1 MAIEREKSPTER
13 GATLQGFNG
22 REVPPEAAEKIL
34 DVLDKTVDQFLAAKQ
49 AQRLE
54 KDLPTRVLEDGTK
67 EWRNE
72 AGLFHREKGPAIEFS
87 DGRLLYFQN
96 GALHRSDGPAVINTD
111 GSRLYF
117 LNDKQVQEREI
128 MPARTRDNGVKEWHN
143 EKGELHREYGPAI
156 ERPNGTQEWYQN
168 GARHREDGP
177 AIERAN
183 GEREWYQNGVLHRE
197 GGAAVRDA
205 SHIAWY
211 RNGVLHNENWPAVV
225 RSDGT
230 MEYYQNGLLHRED
243 GPAIVREYGTGE
255 FYLKGQHVTRRE
267 VLPAVVRNNGTKEWH
282 NEQGQLHREHG
293 PAFTHPD
300 GTEAWYRHGD
310 RHRDNGPAVIDGIT
324 KEQKWYCEGKL
335 HRENGPAI
343 VYEDGAREYY
353 QKGLLHR
360 EDGPARVEITD
371 NVAVSYA
378 EYRIR
383 GELHREDGPAIERD
397 TGEKEYYRHGKL
409 HREDGPAIE
418 RPDGTKEYYL
428 NGEKTTAAEICKS
441 LGISSIAQ
449 MESRTPETLEKA
461 AAEDLRI
468 AKATFPQHFQ
478 SEKDK
483 ECLENARKT
492 NEFMDRPL
500 PPGNGAAREY
510 CVEARKAIALNGQ
523 WPGKSADE
531 NIAKKL
537 LQQGHDKSKIIEAIQ
552 GKSPEVLGKE
562 FMTARA
568 YAKALVDRALTPE
581 IKKERQRSLSRVR

>member
-1 MAIEREKSPTER
+1 MAIEREMSPQER

-22 REVPPEAAEKIL
+22 REIPPEAAEKIL

-49 AQRLE
+49 AQKIE
-54 KDLPTRVLEDGTK
+54 KDVPTRVLEDGTK

-143 EKGELHREYGPAI
+143 EKGEPHREY
-156 ERPNGTQEWYQN
+156 
-168 GARHREDGP
+168 
-177 AIERAN
+177 
-183 GEREWYQNGVLHRE
+183 
-197 GGAAVRDA
+197 
-205 SHIAWY
+205 
-211 RNGVLHNENWPAVV
+211 
-225 RSDGT
+225 
-230 MEYYQNGLLHRED
+230 
-243 GPAIVREYGTGE
+243 
-255 FYLKGQHVTRRE
+255 
-267 VLPAVVRNNGTKEWH
+267 
-282 NEQGQLHREHG
+282 G

-300 GTEAWYRHGD
+300 GTEGWHRNGVMHREGGPAFTDGLLGEQRWYRD
-310 RHRDNGPAVIDGIT
+310 
-324 KEQKWYCEGKL
+324 GKL
-335 HRENGPAI
+335 HREDGPAVVI
-343 VYEDGAREYY
+343 NSDRYVEDNVEKYYREGVLHREDGPAVIYEDGSREYY

-360 EDGPARVEITD
+360 ENGPARVEIAD

-461 AAEDLRI
+461 AAEDLHI

-483 ECLENARKT
+483 ACLENARKA

-510 CVEARKAIALNGQ
+510 CVEARKTIALNGQ

-537 LQQGHDKSKIIEAIQ
+537 LQQGHDKSKIIEAIR
-552 GKSPEVLGKE
+552 GKSPEMGGKDLNE
-562 FMTARA
+562 SRA

-581 IKKERQRSLSRVR
+581 VKKERQRGVSRDR